1 MKRSKLSLWLF
12 VTALTMSAL
21 SAYAESESG
30 VQNRSP
36 QQWLEQM
43 SRSHRELNYSGVLS
57 YQSPG
62 QMHSYRLRHGVVN
75 GKEFEH
81 VEPLSGGSR
90 DLVRFGH
97 HVSCIHPGHQLLRQN
112 SSSVSPAQHYRMSL
126 DGVERVADR
135 KAVVLQIQ
143 PTDRHRYGYRLS
155 LDKETGLLLRS
166 ELLSG
171 RGRAIERFQFV
182 MIEIGGELPSSAKAR
197 IAGGHNPSHRE
208 PLDVA
213 QSEALKAEQ
222 SWQPSWVPQG
232 FLMVRAESDRGGH
245 LQTYS
250 DGMTAFSVFLDPDQ
264 QSDSEPAEI
273 QQGATVAVSTPLM
286 DERARWLA
294 TVVGEIPLATA
305 RKIAASVRWEQP

>member
-1 MKRSKLSLWLF
+1 MKRSKLSVWLF
-12 VTALTMSAL
+12 ATALMMSAL
-21 SAYAESESG
+21 SSFAASESD

-62 QMHSYRLRHGVVN
+62 QMHSYRLRHGVIN

-97 HVSCIHPGHQLLRQN
+97 HVTCIHPGHQLLRQA
-112 SSSVSPAQHYRMSL
+112 STAAGPGQHYQMSL
-126 DGVERVADR
+126 DGFERVADR
-135 KAVVLQIQ
+135 RAVVLNIR

-155 LDKETGLLLRS
+155 LDHDTGLLLRS

-213 QSEALKAEQ
+213 QSEALKSEQ
-222 SWQPSWVPQG
+222 SWQPAWVPQG

-250 DGMTAFSVFLDPDQ
+250 DGMTAFSVFLDPDANR
-264 QSDSEPAEI
+264 DSEPSEI
-273 QQGATVAVSTPLM
+273 RQGATVAVSTPLT
-286 DERARWLA
+286 DVQARWLT

>member
-1 MKRSKLSLWLF
+1 MKRSNLSPWLLL
-12 VTALTMSAL
+12 TALMISAL
-21 SAYAESESG
+21 SAYAESE
-30 VQNRSP
+30 RSP
-36 QQWLEQM
+36 REWLEQM

-81 VEPLSGGSR
+81 VEPLSGGSS

-97 HVSCIHPGHQLLRQN
+97 HVTCVHPGHQLLRQ
-112 SSSVSPAQHYRMSL
+112 SPQADGPARHYQMSL
-126 DGVERVADR
+126 SGYERVADR
-135 KAVVLQIQ
+135 KAVVIRIE
-143 PTDRHRYGYRLS
+143 PNDRHRYAYRLS
-155 LDKETGLLLRS
+155 LDEETGLLLRS

-171 RGRAIERFQFV
+171 RGQAIERFQFV
-182 MIEIGGELPSSAKAR
+182 MIEIGGSLPSSARAR

-213 QSEALKAEQ
+213 QSQALQAEQ
-222 SWQPSWVPQG
+222 SWQPSWVPDG
-232 FLMVRAESDRGGH
+232 FLMVRAESDQSGH

-250 DGMTAFSVFLDPDQ
+250 DGMAAFSVFLDPD
-264 QSDSEPAEI
+264 SDVDSEPTEI
-273 QQGATVAVSTPLM
+273 RQGATVAASTPLIG
-286 DERARWLA
+286 DRERWLA

-305 RKIAASVRWEQP
+305 RKVAASVRWEQR

>member
-1 MKRSKLSLWLF
+1 MKRFNLSPWLF
-12 VTALTMSAL
+12 MTALMMSAL
-21 SAYAESESG
+21 SAYAESE
-30 VQNRSP
+30 RSP

-62 QMHSYRLRHGVVN
+62 QMDSYRLRHGVVN

-112 SSSVSPAQHYRMSL
+112 PQAVGPDQHYQMSL
-126 DGVERVADR
+126 DGFERVADR
-135 KAVVLQIQ
+135 KAVVISIQ
-143 PTDRHRYGYRLS
+143 PKDRHRYGYRLS

-182 MIEIGGELPSSAKAR
+182 MIEIGGELPSAAKAR

-213 QSEALKAEQ
+213 QSEALRAEQ
-222 SWQPSWVPQG
+222 SWQPAWVPNG

-250 DGMTAFSVFLDPDQ
+250 DGMTAFSVFLDPD
-264 QSDSEPAEI
+264 SKTESEPAEI
-273 QQGATVAVSTPLM
+273 RQGATVAVSTPLT

-305 RKIAASVRWEQP
+305 RKIAASVLWERR